1 MIYAYLLIAASFFS
15 LIWSVFELWQAFQL
29 PVTRIDPDYP
39 SESAVRVP
47 RRPPLGTLDAFAIP
61 EIDGNDISQ
70 VP

>member
-29 PVTRIDPDYP
+29 PVIRIDPDYP
-39 SESAVRVP
+39 SGSGVRVP

-61 EIDGNDISQ
+61 EIDGSDISQ